1 MILGGSTN
9 AVLHLIAIA
18 HSVGINLTIDDFQ
31 SVSDRVPF
39 IADLKPSGKYVME
52 DVYKIGGIPGSL
64 LFSTVLPPFSGNF
77 SSLLLETAFLIE
89 NRFLDLSAF
98 VFVVPE
104 TVVSDL
110 PNILSLIE
118 TEFIRGLCSGLALS
132 AKEQANR
139 REHSHRHRED
149 AGGEPGTM
157 GSSTWGT
164 LDDDPGR
171 HQTAGEANQV
181 YWAPEVSLPFPGSL
195 DNRRCHVRCWARV
208 PSIVYGFSLFGSR
221 GSDGRSFTSRTHD
234 FRPIQLSDSS
244 SLR

>member
-118 TEFIRGLCSGLALS
+118 TDFIRGLCSGLALS

-149 AGGEPGTM
+149 AWGEPGTM
-157 GSSTWGT
+157 GAPTRRALNDESGC
-164 LDDDPGR
+164 
-171 HQTAGEANQV
+171 HQAFGETNQV
-181 YWAPEVSLPFPGSL
+181 DRTSEV
-195 DNRRCHVRCWARV
+195 
-208 PSIVYGFSLFGSR
+208 
-221 GSDGRSFTSRTHD
+221 
-234 FRPIQLSDSS
+234 RPPPNKS
-244 SLR
+244 